1 VSKSTIGS
9 IVSWSAGMPTTATIQ
24 NNTLQVTTGL
34 IPELLWEQRQV
45 VTNVTKEEST

>member
-9 IVSWSAGMPTTATIQ
+9 VISWAPGMPTTATVQ
-24 NNTLQVTTGL
+24 DNTFQVTTGL